1 MKLWRGLP
9 RRVFL
14 AAALCAGL
22 GVGISGLVLSGLF
35 LQQALR
41 RISVLLPQL
50 DAIELDRCE
59 RDPVGFGRDIGPELR
74 IDVYDPQTLAP
85 AAADAPPIDPVLL
98 ARLAAGEAAP
108 TRMYFL
114 RQWGGGGLRRA
125 AASGPCG
132 LIMMRWQVGGRERMT
147 AIAAIFGFIALTIA
161 GSVILASSFAI
172 RPMTQRLA
180 RLRGAAQRVGIDA
193 GYASAAD
200 AGADDIGQLSE
211 LLDGAHRRILA
222 DADAMNQRQRALETH
237 LGAVAHDM
245 RTPLASLQMTLEH
258 LAASALAPDAGALVR
273 GALADVVY
281 MGALTENL
289 HLASRLADGADPLRG
304 GLRSEL
310 GALVDQVARRFGMLG
325 RLRAIEVH
333 GARPDEPVEVLCNP
347 AMAEQALANLV
358 HNAVAHGEPGGHVAV
373 LLEAADDVFTLTVVD
388 DGPGVPPVD
397 LPRLGERTFRS
408 DEARRRDPKGSG
420 LGLAIT
426 SEVCQRAGWTLVLAA
441 EEPRGLRATI
451 TGPTAPPHP
460 APHSLNTSR

>member
-1 MKLWRGLP
+1 MKLWHGLP

-22 GVGISGLVLSGLF
+22 GVGISSMVLSGLF

-41 RISVLLPQL
+41 RISLLMPQL
-50 DAIELDRCE
+50 DAIQLGRCE
-59 RDPVGFGRDIGPELR
+59 RDPARFGRELGDDLR
-74 IDVYDPQTLAP
+74 IDVYDPHTLLP
-85 AAADAPPIDPVLL
+85 AAADGPPIDRTLL
-98 ARLAAGEAAP
+98 ARLEAGEDAP
-108 TRMYFL
+108 TTMYFL
-114 RQWGGGGLRRA
+114 EHWAGGGLRRA
-125 AASGPCG
+125 APDGPCS
-132 LIMMRWQVGGRERMT
+132 LIMMRWHTGGRERMT
-147 AIAAIFGFIALTIA
+147 AMAAIFGFIALTIA
-161 GSVILASSFAI
+161 GSVVLASLFAI

-180 RLRGAAQRVGIDA
+180 RLRGAAQRVGVDA

-200 AGADDIGQLSE
+200 AEADDIGQLSE
-211 LLDGAHRRILA
+211 ILDGAHRRILT
-222 DADAMNQRQRALETH
+222 DADAMAQRQRALEQH

-245 RTPLASLQMTLEH
+245 RTPLASLQMSLEH
-258 LAASALAPDAGALVR
+258 LSASALAPDADALVR

-310 GALVDQVARRFGMLG
+310 GALVDQVSRRFGMLA
-325 RLRAIEVH
+325 RLRRIEVH

-373 LLEAADDVFTLTVVD
+373 LLEAADGGFTLTVVD

-426 SEVCQRAGWTLVLAA
+426 TEVCQRAGWTLVLGA

-451 TGPTAPPHP
+451 TGPTAP
-460 APHSLNTSR
+460 APHTLNTSR

>member
-9 RRVFL
+9 RRVFF
-14 AAALCAGL
+14 AAALCAGV
-22 GVGISGLVLSGLF
+22 GVGVSGLVMSGLF

-41 RISVLLPQL
+41 RIAVLMPQL
-50 DAIELDRCE
+50 DAIEHARCE
-59 RDPVGFGRDIGPELR
+59 RDPAGFGHELGEDLR

-85 AAADAPPIDPVLL
+85 AAADAPPIDPDLL
-98 ARLAAGEAAP
+98 ARLHAGEDAP
-108 TRMYFL
+108 TTLYWFRF
-114 RQWGGGGLRRA
+114 WGGAGLRRVA
-125 AASGPCG
+125 ATGPCG
-132 LIMMRWQVGGRERMT
+132 LAMIRWHTGRRERMT
-147 AIAAIFGFIALTIA
+147 ALAAIFGFIALTIA
-161 GSVILASSFAI
+161 GSVILASLYGI

-180 RLRGAAQRVGIDA
+180 RLRGAARRVGVEA

-200 AGADDIGQLSE
+200 AEADDIGQLSE
-211 LLDGAHRRILA
+211 LLDAAHRRILA
-222 DADAMNQRQRALETH
+222 DADAMTQRQLALEQH

-258 LAASALAPDAGALVR
+258 LSASALAPAADTLVR

-304 GLRSEL
+304 DLRSEL
-310 GALVDQVARRFGMLG
+310 GGLVDQVTRRFGMLG

-373 LLEAADDVFTLTVVD
+373 LLEAADAGFTLTVVD

-426 SEVCQRAGWTLVLAA
+426 TEVCQRAGWTLTLHA
-441 EEPRGLRATI
+441 EQPRGLRATI
-451 TGPTAPPHP
+451 TGPTA

>member
-22 GVGISGLVLSGLF
+22 GVGVSGLVLSRLF
-35 LQQALR
+35 FHQALH

-50 DAIELDRCE
+50 DPIELGRCE
-59 RDPVGFGRDIGPELR
+59 RDPAGFGRDIGPELR
-74 IDVYDPQTLAP
+74 IDVYDPQTLVP
-85 AAADAPPIDPVLL
+85 AAADASPIDLALL
-98 ARLAAGEAAP
+98 ARLEAGEVAP
-108 TRMYFL
+108 TTAYFL
-114 RQWGGGGLRRA
+114 REWGGAGLRRA
-125 AASGPCG
+125 APGGPCG
-132 LIMMRWQVGGRERMT
+132 LVMMRWQVGGRERMT

-161 GSVILASSFAI
+161 GSVILASFFAI
-172 RPMTQRLA
+172 RPMTLRLA
-180 RLRGAAQRVGIDA
+180 RLRGAAHRVGIDA

-200 AGADDIGQLSE
+200 AEADDIGQLSE

-222 DADAMNQRQRALETH
+222 DADAMNQRQRALEMH

-258 LAASALAPDAGALVR
+258 LSALALAPDADALVR

-310 GALVDQVARRFGMLG
+310 GALVDQVTRRFGLLG

-333 GARPDEPVEVLCNP
+333 GARPDEPVEVQCNP

-373 LLEAADDVFTLTVVD
+373 LLEVAEGRFTLTVVD
-388 DGPGVPPVD
+388 DGPGVGPVD

-420 LGLAIT
+420 LGLAIS
-426 SEVCQRAGWTLVLAA
+426 SEVCQRTGWTLTLGA
-441 EEPRGLRATI
+441 EEPRGLRAVI
-451 TGPTAPPHP
+451 AGPIA
-460 APHSLNTSR
+460 APHSLNTSSG

>member
-1 MKLWRGLP
+1 MKIWRGLP

-22 GVGISGLVLSGLF
+22 GVGVSGIVLTGLMV
-35 LQQALR
+35 QQALR
-41 RISVLLPQL
+41 RISVLAPQL
-50 DAIELDRCE
+50 DAIEIGRCE
-59 RDPVGFGRDIGPELR
+59 RDPAGFGHDLGHEIR
-74 IDVYDPQTLAP
+74 IDVYDPATLAP

-98 ARLAAGEAAP
+98 ARLEAGEVAP
-108 TRMYFL
+108 TRMYWL
-114 RQWGGGGLRRA
+114 RFWGGGALRRMA
-125 AASGPCG
+125 PDGPCG
-132 LIMMRWQVGGRERMT
+132 LAMMRWQPSGRERLT
-147 AIAAIFGFIALTIA
+147 TIAAIFGFIAVTVA
-161 GSVILASSFAI
+161 AAVILASVFAI

-180 RLRGAAQRVGIDA
+180 RLRGAAQRVGVDA
-193 GYASAAD
+193 GYASAGD
-200 AGADDIGQLSE
+200 AEADDIGQLSD

-222 DADAMNQRQRALETH
+222 DADAMSERQRALEQH

-258 LAASALAPDAGALVR
+258 LAASALAPDAGELVR

-304 GLRSEL
+304 GLHSEL
-310 GALVDQVARRFGMLG
+310 GGLVDQVTRRFGMLG
-325 RLRAIEVH
+325 RLREIEVH
-333 GARPDEPVEVLCNP
+333 GARPDEPVQVLCNP

-373 LLEAADDVFTLTVVD
+373 LLEVANGCFTLTVVD

-420 LGLAIT
+420 LGLAIS
-426 SEVCQRAGWTLVLAA
+426 SEVCRRAGWRLELRA
-441 EEPRGLRATI
+441 EHPRGLRATI
-451 TGPTAPPHP
+451 TGP
-460 APHSLNTSR
+460 APHTLNTSRG